1 MRPIPRWAVNQ
12 RGRKRAKGETQG
24 ASTFAE
30 QAKGEVKREE
40 KRVSFVKVTEQ
51 KLKISVKG
59 RAPEAESAKTM
70 RCGGVPRWAEQPII
84 QDSPGR
90 PSAQE
95 SPPLTTA

>member
-1 MRPIPRWAVNQ
+1 M
-12 RGRKRAKGETQG
+12 
-24 ASTFAE
+24 
-30 QAKGEVKREE
+30 KREE